1 MRDMYYDVLNDLK
14 SIDDVNKPT
23 KKLHEGRMSKAQR
36 HNNMLDNVFADAKKI
51 DDAKE
56 EFLLKNGFSKKD
68 IAELRKNQ
76 GLSKHALDDK
86 LIELNLWDKFW
97 SQYNSRNSS
106 KITEEYKEDEEYV
119 YEFAADD
126 ITKDDIKMMKFYNI
140 KPLGKLKS
148 FEDENYY
155 NFAVKGKYKDLKKFC
170 DDYLDYQLHPDY
182 ICPEEDFDYEDREW
196 VRGVKESAT
205 KSKDIKDR
213 KLVTGSDFPKKGKV
227 IGDKTI
233 KENISSYKKKDKEI
247 YQVETGVLL
256 KKDDPEFDAYNVAF
270 NKKYALYNEN
280 IVFFSSLKDAI
291 DFAMSEVKDGVN
303 RTYAVVSNAGYLNDD
318 LFVEN
323 GNIVDSEGND
333 FSEDFNTFLFEDV
346 VQSFV
351 KVDDEIIRNFLN
363 KDLADFVQI
372 EESEK

>member
-36 HNNMLDNVFADAKKI
+36 HNNMLDNVFANAKKI

-76 GLSKHALDDK
+76 GLSKHTLDDK

-196 VRGVKESAT
+196 VRGVKEAAT

-213 KLVTGSDFPKKGKV
+213 KLVTGNDFPKSGKV